1 MELIFR
7 IFFHTYALFREAVKK
22 LIAILL
28 VVLLLFNALG
38 FYGLLEGLRYKTTLE
53 LVRRL
58 DKNQYSQDEI
68 VTLKVP
74 FAIPYQLNSSDYE
87 RVDGEIE
94 YGGEFYRLVS
104 QKLTNDTLFIACIK
118 DHSSNR
124 IHKAL
129 ADYVK
134 TFTDKPTQSK
144 HSAKGFLSFIK
155 DFLPTII
162 EISSASEGWNRSF
175 LAAPANDH
183 FHNRSPLVF
192 TPPPQ
197 S

>member
-1 MELIFR
+1 LELIFR

-58 DKNQYSQDEI
+58 DKNQYTQDEI
-68 VTLKVP
+68 VILKVP

-87 RVDGEIE
+87 RVDGEME
-94 YGGEFYRLVS
+94 YDGEFYRLVS
-104 QKLTNDTLFIACIK
+104 QKLTNDTLFMACIK

-134 TFTDKPTQSK
+134 TFTDKPAQNKNS
-144 HSAKGFLSFIK
+144 KGFLSFIK

-162 EISSASEGWNRSF
+162 EISSASEGWNFAF
-175 LAAPANDH
+175 LAAPAKDH
-183 FHNRSPLVF
+183 FPNRSLLVF

>member
-58 DKNQYSQDEI
+58 DKNQYTQDEI
-68 VTLKVP
+68 VILKVP

-87 RVDGEIE
+87 RVDGEME
-94 YGGEFYRLVS
+94 YDGEFYRLVS
-104 QKLTNDTLFIACIK
+104 QKLTNDTLFMACIK

-134 TFTDKPTQSK
+134 TFTDKPAQNKNS
-144 HSAKGFLSFIK
+144 KGFLSFIK

-162 EISSASEGWNRSF
+162 EISSASEGWNFAF
-175 LAAPANDH
+175 LAAPAKDH
-183 FHNRSPLVF
+183 FPNRSLLVF

>member
-1 MELIFR
+1 MIFR

-22 LIAILL
+22 FIAILL
-28 VVLLLFNALG
+28 VFLLLFNALG

-53 LVRRL
+53 LVKRL
-58 DKNQYSQDEI
+58 DNNQYSQEEI

-74 FAIPYQLNSSDYE
+74 FVIPYQLNSSEYE

-94 YGGEFYRLVS
+94 YDGEFYRLVS
-104 QKLTNDTLFIACIK
+104 QKLTNDTLFITCIK

-129 ADYVK
+129 GDYVK
-134 TFTDKPTQSK
+134 TFTDKPAQTK
-144 HSAKGFLSFIK
+144 NTAKSFVSFIK
-155 DFLPTII
+155 DFLPTTI
-162 EISSASEGWNRSF
+162 EVSSASDGWNYAV
-175 LAAPANDH
+175 LAAPTDDH
-183 FHNRSPLVF
+183 FQNRSLLVF

>member
-1 MELIFR
+1 M
-7 IFFHTYALFREAVKK
+7 KK

-58 DKNQYSQDEI
+58 DKNQYTQDEI
-68 VTLKVP
+68 VILKVP

-87 RVDGEIE
+87 RVDGEME
-94 YGGEFYRLVS
+94 YDGEFYRLVS
-104 QKLTNDTLFIACIK
+104 QKLTNDTLFMACIK

-134 TFTDKPTQSK
+134 TFTDKPAQNKNS
-144 HSAKGFLSFIK
+144 KGFLSFIK

-162 EISSASEGWNRSF
+162 EISSASEGWNFAF
-175 LAAPANDH
+175 LAAPAKDH
-183 FHNRSPLVF
+183 FPNRSLLVF